1 MQQDSAT
8 EPRAELT
15 IDGARVRYVD
25 VGAGDPLVLLH
36 GYPQSSACW
45 RKQIGGLA
53 RSRRVIAPDWPGW
66 GASERSLALS
76 YEYDLEVTRIGR
88 LLDALGLGAV
98 DLATHDYGGFLGLG
112 FVIAHPTR
120 VRRFAILNSRAHRT
134 FPWPSYL
141 QFATFSALGRSRF
154 LRGLVERLPLGTI
167 HRRSLARYVRKG
179 CFDPARLERYV
190 GWMDDAAGRRWL
202 AHFFAG
208 YEVAIRPALG
218 AGLASITCPTAVI
231 WGDRDPFCPF
241 TTAEDLARRIP
252 GAGPAA
258 LTRIAGADHY
268 VMEERPAEVLA
279 ALERWLARPV

>member
-1 MQQDSAT
+1 MPPDVAI
-8 EPRAELT
+8 EPHAELT
-15 IDGARVRYVD
+15 LDGVRVRYVD
-25 VGAGDPLVLLH
+25 VGTGDPLVLLH

-45 RKQIGGLA
+45 RKQIGALA
-53 RSRRVIAPDWPGW
+53 RSRRVIAPDWIGW
-66 GASERSLALS
+66 GSSERSLVPS
-76 YEYDLEVTRIGR
+76 CEYGVEVARIGR
-88 LLDALGLGAV
+88 FLDALGLAAV

-112 FVIAHPTR
+112 FVIAHPAR

-141 QFATFSALGRSRF
+141 QFATFSALGRSPA
-154 LRGLVERLPLGTI
+154 LRGLVERIPLGTI

-179 CFDPARLERYV
+179 CFDAALLERYV
-190 GWMDDAAGRRWL
+190 GWMDDVAGRRWL

-208 YEVAIRPALG
+208 YEVTVRPELG
-218 AGLASITCPTAVI
+218 AGLASITCPTAVV

-241 TTAEDLARRIP
+241 ATAEDLARRIP
-252 GAGPAA
+252 GAGSTA